1 MTWAIARFVMG
12 LTAVVPGLG
21 LRICVMATV
30 GCMFSGTRTAQLMK
44 TARLVASSTSAVLA
58 HSHIPRKFKTILE
71 GEPKVSNLTRIG
83 SGLSI
88 PDGFT
93 RTESRELARAQNQE
107 IARGQVAA
115 VRAQAA
121 GFVTAVS
128 VQVVGLVSREAAF
141 QADGDPEI
149 ANRTN
154 HIVDQLTVMLGNE
167 IGRFGMGRYLP

>member
-1 MTWAIARFVMG
+1 M
-12 LTAVVPGLG
+12 
-21 LRICVMATV
+21 
-30 GCMFSGTRTAQLMK
+30 
-44 TARLVASSTSAVLA
+44 
-58 HSHIPRKFKTILE
+58 
-71 GEPKVSNLTRIG
+71 SNLTRIG